1 MLHNDGGLL
10 LLLEQFLKEH
20 QALQSEM
27 EMIDDCLTDLERSVR
42 ISFEDM
48 KGLVLLVKHF
58 YEQLEA
64 HLLSEEKGLFPL
76 LLNET
81 EEHGYLYFTFDLEHK
96 QIKQYIKQFLFMAER
111 YQERTVEIKKDNV
124 LISLRFALEAVTAHF
139 IREEENL
146 FPEILTCTKNWY
158 NK

>member
-1 MLHNDGGLL
+1 MLHNDGGLPL
-10 LLLEQFLKEH
+10 LLDQFLKDH
-20 QALQSEM
+20 QSLQSEM
-27 EMIDDCLTDLERSVR
+27 KIIDDCLTNLERSVQ
-42 ISFEDM
+42 ISYEDM
-48 KGLVLLVKHF
+48 KELVLPVKHF

-64 HLLSEEKGLFPL
+64 HLLSEEKELFPL

-111 YQERTVEIKKDNV
+111 YHERTVEIKKANV

-146 FPEILTCTKNWY
+146 FPEILTLHEKLV
-158 NK
+158 